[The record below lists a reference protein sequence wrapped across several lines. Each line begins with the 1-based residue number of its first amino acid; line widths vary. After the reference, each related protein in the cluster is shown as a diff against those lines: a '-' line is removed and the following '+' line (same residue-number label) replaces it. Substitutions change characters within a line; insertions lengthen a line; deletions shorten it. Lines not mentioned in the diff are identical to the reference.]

1 MNLVPYVIEQ
11 TGNGERQYDIYS
23 RLLKDRIVWI
33 TGEVEDAGMNNAA
46 ASLLFLNNQDESLP
60 IYLYINS
67 PGGSV
72 HAGEVLINVM
82 KHIKAPVYTICVGMA
97 ASMGAVILS
106 CGEKGHRYCMPY
118 SDVMLHQ
125 VSSGTSG
132 NIQDQRVS
140 LEYSEK
146 LNSRLMTLLAYNCGK
161 TYKQIIKDTNR
172 DLWLSAEEAVKY
184 GIVDQILT
192 SDMTTEG
199 ENNG

>member
-1 MNLVPYVIEQ
+1 MNLIPYVIEK
-11 TGNGERQYDIYS
+11 TEAGERSMDIYS
-23 RLLKDRIVWI
+23 RLLQDRIVWI
-33 TGEVEDAGMNNAA
+33 TGEVEDNGMNNAA
-46 ASLLFLNNQDESLP
+46 ASLLLLNNQSETEP

-72 HAGEVLINVM
+72 HSGEVLINVM

-140 LEYSEK
+140 LQYSEN
-146 LNSRLMTLLAYNCGK
+146 LNRRLMTVLAENCGK
-161 TYKQIIKDTNR
+161 SYKQILKDTTR
-172 DLWLSAEEAVKY
+172 DLWLSPEEAVEY
-184 GIVDQILT
+184 GVVDHILT
-192 SDMTTEG
+192 PDLMNSNKE
-199 ENNG
+199 

>member
-1 MNLVPYVIEQ
+1 MNLIPYVIEK
-11 TGNGERQYDIYS
+11 TEAGERSMDIYS
-23 RLLKDRIVWI
+23 RLLQDRIVWI
-33 TGEVEDAGMNNAA
+33 TGEVEDNGMNNAA
-46 ASLLFLNNQDESLP
+46 ASLLLLNNQSETEP

-72 HAGEVLINVM
+72 HSGEVLINVM

-140 LEYSEK
+140 LQYSEN
-146 LNSRLMTLLAYNCGK
+146 LNRRLMTVLAENCGK
-161 TYKQIIKDTNR
+161 SYKQILKDTTR
-172 DLWLSAEEAVKY
+172 DLWLSPEEAVAY
-184 GIVDQILT
+184 GVVDHILT
-192 SDMTTEG
+192 PDLMNSNKE
-199 ENNG
+199 

>member
-1 MNLVPYVIEQ
+1 MNLIPYVIEQ
-11 TGNGERQYDIYS
+11 TANGERQYDIYS
-23 RLLKDRIVWI
+23 RLLQDRIVWI

-46 ASLLFLNNQDESLP
+46 ASLLFLNNQSEVEP

-72 HAGEVLINVM
+72 HSGEVLINVM
-82 KHIKAPVYTICVGMA
+82 RHIKAPVYTICVGMA

-140 LEYSEK
+140 LQYSEK
-146 LNSRLMTLLAYNCGK
+146 LNERLMSLLAENCGK
-161 TYKQIIKDTNR
+161 TYKQILKDTNR
-172 DLWLSAEEAVKY
+172 DLWLSPEEAVKY
-184 GIVDQILT
+184 GVVDHILT
-192 SDMTTEG
+192 SDLVNEPK
-199 ENNG
+199 E

>member
-1 MNLVPYVIEQ
+1 MNLIPYVIEQ
-11 TGNGERQYDIYS
+11 TANGERQYDIYS
-23 RLLKDRIVWI
+23 RLLQDRIVWI

-46 ASLLFLNNQDESLP
+46 ASLLFLNNQSEVEP

-72 HAGEVLINVM
+72 HSGEVLINTM
-82 KHIKAPVYTICVGMA
+82 RHIKAPVYTICVGMA

-140 LEYSEK
+140 LEYSEI
-146 LNSRLMTLLAYNCGK
+146 LNKRLMTILAENCGK
-161 TYKQIIKDTNR
+161 TYKQLIKDTNR
-172 DLWLSAEEAVKY
+172 DLWLTPEQAVKY
-184 GIVDQILT
+184 GVVDEIL
-192 SDMTTEG
+192 EPG
-199 ENNG
+199 K

>member
-1 MNLVPYVIEQ
+1 MNLIPYVIEQ
-11 TGNGERQYDIYS
+11 TANGERQYDIYS
-23 RLLKDRIVWI
+23 RLLQDRIVWI

-46 ASLLFLNNQDESLP
+46 ASLLFLNNQSEVDP

-72 HAGEVLINVM
+72 HSGEVLINVM
-82 KHIKAPVYTICVGMA
+82 RHIKAPVYTICVGMA

-140 LEYSEK
+140 LQYSEK
-146 LNSRLMTLLAYNCGK
+146 LNERLMSLLAENCGK
-161 TYKQIIKDTNR
+161 TYKQILKDTNR
-172 DLWLSAEEAVKY
+172 DLWLSPEEAVKY
-184 GIVDQILT
+184 GVVDHILT
-192 SDMTTEG
+192 SDLMDQNKE
-199 ENNG
+199 

>member
-1 MNLVPYVIEQ
+1 MNLIPYVIEK
-11 TGNGERQYDIYS
+11 TEAGERSMDIYS
-23 RLLKDRIVWI
+23 RLLQDRIVWI
-33 TGEVEDAGMNNAA
+33 TGEVEDNGMNNAA
-46 ASLLFLNNQDESLP
+46 ASLLLLNNQSEVEP

-72 HAGEVLINVM
+72 HSGEVLINVM
-82 KHIKAPVYTICVGMA
+82 RHIKAPVYTICVGMA

-140 LEYSEK
+140 LQYSEN
-146 LNSRLMTLLAYNCGK
+146 LNRRLMTVLAENCGK
-161 TYKQIIKDTNR
+161 SYKQILKDTTR
-172 DLWLSAEEAVKY
+172 DLWLSPEEAVAY
-184 GIVDQILT
+184 GVVDHILT
-192 SDMTTEG
+192 PDLMNTNRE
-199 ENNG
+199 

>member
-1 MNLVPYVIEQ
+1 MNLIPYVIEK
-11 TGNGERQYDIYS
+11 TEAGERSMDIYS
-23 RLLKDRIVWI
+23 RLLQDRIVWI
-33 TGEVEDAGMNNAA
+33 TGEVEDNGMNNAA
-46 ASLLFLNNQDESLP
+46 ASLLLLNNQSEVEP

-72 HAGEVLINVM
+72 HSGEVLINVM
-82 KHIKAPVYTICVGMA
+82 RHIKAPVYTICVGMA

-140 LEYSEK
+140 LQYSEN
-146 LNSRLMTLLAYNCGK
+146 LNRRLMTVLAENCGK
-161 TYKQIIKDTNR
+161 SYKQILKDTTR
-172 DLWLSAEEAVKY
+172 DLWLSPEEAVAY
-184 GIVDQILT
+184 GVVDHILT
-192 SDMTTEG
+192 PDLMNTNKE
-199 ENNG
+199 

>member
-1 MNLVPYVIEQ
+1 MNLIPYVIEQ

-46 ASLLFLNNQDESLP
+46 ASLLFLNSQDDNLP
-60 IYLYINS
+60 IYLYISS

-82 KHIKAPVYTICVGMA
+82 QHIKAPVYTICVGMA

-146 LNSRLMTLLAYNCGK
+146 LNKRLMTLLAENCGK
-161 TYKQIIKDTNR
+161 SYKQLLKDTNR
-172 DLWLSAEEAVKY
+172 DLWLSPEEAVKY
-184 GIVDQILT
+184 GIVDQILEP
-192 SDMTTEG
+192 EG
-199 ENNG
+199 KE

>member
-1 MNLVPYVIEQ
+1 
-11 TGNGERQYDIYS
+11 
-23 RLLKDRIVWI
+23 VWI

-46 ASLLFLNNQDESLP
+46 ASLLFLNNQSEVEP

-72 HAGEVLINVM
+72 HSGEVLINTM
-82 KHIKAPVYTICVGMA
+82 RHIKAPVYTICVGMA

-140 LEYSEK
+140 LEYSEI
-146 LNSRLMTLLAYNCGK
+146 LNKRLMTILAENCGK
-161 TYKQIIKDTNR
+161 TYKQLIKDTNR
-172 DLWLSAEEAVKY
+172 DLWLTPEQAVNY
-184 GIVDQILT
+184 GVVDAILEPGK
-192 SDMTTEG
+192 M
-199 ENNG
+199 